1 MMIFLQNLKKPWSG
15 RKQAFQPSM
24 FCWGTPCFCCFFLVS
39 QIFLNFPIPQFSKF
53 KILFEGIITMTF
65 PLSVLMK
72 KKTLKIIMKKF
83 LLIIFFHLLLFQHNI
98 LHKCCLQFNKIT
110 KFGDLFVFHK
120 ILQFNYDATG

>member
-1 MMIFLQNLKKPWSG
+1 
-15 RKQAFQPSM
+15 
-24 FCWGTPCFCCFFLVS
+24 
-39 QIFLNFPIPQFSKF
+39 
-53 KILFEGIITMTF
+53 MTF

-120 ILQFNYDATG
+120 ILQFNYDATGELSMTRIHSFYFPMILLFL